1 MTDSSQRYRQ
11 PISRA
16 NPGCIVF
23 LVDQSNSMTD
33 GIAGSPRAKAD
44 ALATAINR
52 FLRDLTT
59 ECLKGDAKPWNYF
72 AVSVVGYCT
81 DDEGRPLVGPAFQG
95 KLAGRDLVSV
105 VDLFDYPL
113 REVIKEVDDGDGGL
127 IRKRSY
133 VWYDPVARGGT
144 PMTHGLYHCHRIVAG
159 WIAAHPASF
168 PPIVIHITD
177 GEPTDGDPEP
187 AAASL
192 RGLSTADGNV
202 LLFNCHLSDRDVP
215 GVLFPASEAE
225 LPDEYSQLL
234 FRMSSLLPE
243 QCLALAR
250 AKGFA
255 VSAGAR
261 GMVLNAD
268 STALIQL
275 IHIGTTIK
283 KALR

>member
-1 MTDSSQRYRQ
+1 MSDTSQRYKQ
-11 PISRA
+11 QISRA
-16 NPGCIVF
+16 TPGCILF
-23 LVDQSNSMTD
+23 LVDQSNSMID
-33 GIAGSPRAKAD
+33 GIAGSSRPKAES
-44 ALATAINR
+44 LATAINR
-52 FLRDLTT
+52 FIRDLTT
-59 ECLKGDAKPWNYF
+59 ECLKGDAKPWHYF
-72 AVSVVGYCT
+72 DVSVIGYHT
-81 DDEGRPLVGPAFQG
+81 DEEGRALVGPAFQG
-95 KLAGRDLVSV
+95 RLAGRDLVSV

-127 IRKRSY
+127 VRKRSY
-133 VWYDPVARGGT
+133 VWYDAVTRGGT
-144 PMTHGLYHCHRIVAG
+144 PMTRALQHAHRVVAE
-159 WIAAHPASF
+159 WIGRHPGSF
-168 PPIVIHITD
+168 PPVLIHFTD

-187 AAASL
+187 AAEAL
-192 RGLSTADGNV
+192 RHLATDDGNV

-215 GVLFPASEAE
+215 GVLFPSSADE
-225 LPDEYSQLL
+225 LPDEYSQML

-255 VSAGAR
+255 VKPGAR

-268 STALIQL
+268 ATALIQL